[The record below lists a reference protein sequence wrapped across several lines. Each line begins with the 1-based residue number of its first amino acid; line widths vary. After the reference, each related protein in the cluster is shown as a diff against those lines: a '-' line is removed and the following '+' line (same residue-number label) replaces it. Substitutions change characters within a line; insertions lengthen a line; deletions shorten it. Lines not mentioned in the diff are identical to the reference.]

1 MTDEELEKLLADH
14 PQTASLD
21 DVSKKEEAENLTQN
35 DKYKTSFDTLTSALK
50 GNPSTNLFTEPPSPA
65 DPDNPPLYP
74 FNQTWNSESG
84 HSIQLDDTPGRE
96 RVSIQHGKS
105 QNFIEMHPNGDQVI
119 KVFGE
124 GFDITIGKKNI
135 YVSGACNIVVKGDC
149 NMQVGGNFNHEVT
162 GDYNLAVR
170 GKYNVRSVG
179 NISISG
185 DEDVGI
191 AANEKFGGQINLT
204 ASDAINLGSDVFVHG
219 SIACDS
225 LTADSRVNAGMGVY
239 AGPFGFT
246 SSFGGLSLGLPTPA
260 TPVALPGCI
269 NIVGSMT
276 ALGSVNA
283 PVGNFLKTNVGLATN
298 GISSSILGA
307 DLINDILYNFHI
319 HFNKAGPTTITP
331 NQTIEST

>member
-1 MTDEELEKLLADH
+1 M
-14 PQTASLD
+14 
-21 DVSKKEEAENLTQN
+21 
-35 DKYKTSFDTLTSALK
+35 
-50 GNPSTNLFTEPPSPA
+50 
-65 DPDNPPLYP
+65 
-74 FNQTWNSESG
+74 
-84 HSIQLDDTPGRE
+84 DDTPGRE
-96 RVSIQHGKS
+96 RVRIQHGKS
-105 QNFIEMHPNGDQVI
+105 KNFIEMHPDGKQVI

-124 GFDITIGKKNI
+124 GFDITIGKKNV

-162 GDYNLAVR
+162 GDYNLAVK

-185 DEDVGI
+185 DDDVGI
-191 AANEKFGGQINLT
+191 AANEKFGGQLNLT
-204 ASDAINLGSDVFVHG
+204 ASDAINLGSDLFIHG

-246 SSFGGLSLGLPTPA
+246 SALGGLSLGIPTPLTPIA
-260 TPVALPGCI
+260 TPGCI

-283 PVGNFLKTNVGLATN
+283 PFGNFLKTNVLLASHGITSAILNMDMVNDPIYSFHQHTGVRN
-298 GISSSILGA
+298 GPGFTSNPIIPAVSI
-307 DLINDILYNFHI
+307 F
-319 HFNKAGPTTITP
+319 
-331 NQTIEST
+331 